1 MTLGERTCGKVT
13 LFKSKNITTTSN
25 IFAEHCVGVN
35 QLSNFIIKQFF
46 GIFSVQKYDLG
57 TI

>member
-1 MTLGERTCGKVT
+1 M
-13 LFKSKNITTTSN
+13 
-25 IFAEHCVGVN
+25 FAEHCVGVN

-57 TI
+57 AL